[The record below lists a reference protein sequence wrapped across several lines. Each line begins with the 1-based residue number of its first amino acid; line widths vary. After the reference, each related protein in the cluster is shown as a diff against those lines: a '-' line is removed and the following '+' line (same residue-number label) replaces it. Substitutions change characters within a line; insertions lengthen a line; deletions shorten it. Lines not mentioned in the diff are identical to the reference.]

1 MTCPM
6 TSATTPQSPLRIGI
20 KLAPQ
25 HTTIDELRGVWQ
37 LADEAGFDSVWN
49 FDHFASIGS
58 DDPSGDVFEG
68 WTLLAAMAEGTSR
81 VRIGCMVSGNTYRHP
96 AVLAKMAVTVDH
108 LSEGRLEFGLGAAWA
123 EVEHSMLGLQFGT
136 VGERMN
142 RFEEA
147 CEIITS
153 LWTQPTT
160 TFAGKHY
167 HLTDALSNPKPIQRP
182 YPPFWIGG
190 SGRKRTLRITAKYAD
205 AWNAAGGSVEE
216 LAELSGVLD
225 QHCADVGRDPAAIRR
240 TVQVRFGENL
250 TDPEELLPVAESY
263 AKIGIGEVIVVLRG
277 GEAVARAEKV
287 ASVLP
292 RLRSIG

>member
-1 MTCPM
+1 MRGMTACM
-6 TSATTPQSPLRIGI
+6 TSDTPLRIGI

-37 LADEAGFDSVWN
+37 LADEAGFDSCWN

-81 VRIGCMVSGNTYRHP
+81 VRIGCMVTGNTYRHP

-108 LSEGRLEFGLGAAWA
+108 LSGGRLDFGLGAAWA
-123 EVEHSMLGLQFGT
+123 EVEHTMLGLELGS
-136 VGERMN
+136 VRGRLD

-147 CEIITS
+147 CQVIRS

-160 TFAGKHY
+160 TFQGKY
-167 HLTDALSNPKPIQRP
+167 YELTDALANPKPVQRP
-182 YPPFWIGG
+182 GPPFWIGG
-190 SGRKRTLRITAKYAD
+190 SGRKRTLRITAQYAD

-225 QHCADVGRDPAAIRR
+225 QHCADVGRDPAEIRR
-240 TVQVRFGENL
+240 TVQVRFGDDR
-250 TDPEELLPVAESY
+250 TDPEELLPVIESY
-263 AKIGIGEVIVVLRG
+263 AGIGIGEVIVVLRG

-287 ASVLP
+287 ATVLP
-292 RLRSIG
+292 QLRSIG